1 MYFKNI
7 WLDHESQYRWLQF
20 DYQVGVF
27 ISRSSVNLIKVDKIW
42 LLTVFQFVNVLIVL
56 SEVLTFFSPTIWI
69 IFGVVLWEGLL
80 SGSAYV
86 NTYYRMSKEIPED
99 RRKFAL
105 GVAPLFDAIGIS
117 LAGTFAIPAHNAICT
132 IPMPKRI

>member
-1 MYFKNI
+1 M
-7 WLDHESQYRWLQF
+7 DHADQYRWLQF

-27 ISRSSVNLIKVDKIW
+27 ISRSSVNLIQVNKIW
-42 LLTVFQFVNVLIVL
+42 LLTLFQFINVAIVL
-56 SEVLTFFSPTIWI
+56 TEVLTYFLPTIWI

-86 NTYYRMSKEIPED
+86 NTYYRMSIEISEN

-105 GVAPLFDAIGIS
+105 SVAPVFDAIGIA
-117 LAGTFAIPAHNAICT
+117 LAGVFAIPAHNAICNH
-132 IPMPKRI
+132 PMPIRS